1 MEEIKENMTIE
12 YQLYLKDKDF
22 KEQTNFVKYVQEAR
36 DFYNGNQYPKENPKN
51 WIRVTMNIVAFCVN
65 LKSSK
70 INGTSTYIQFT
81 CDDDSVDCVH
91 LEEFDDYNRKKM
103 DETTNN
109 FQANI
114 NGFTDGTAISYIRF
128 DEDDTSYKGIYKG
141 GLVEEQIDILRFAVA
156 NPFIKEIQNQKWV
169 MFWTDNEVGAVREM
183 VEREDEEELERVK
196 QLIVPDDYDNNNSNT
211 DYNREFI
218 THRVC
223 TVFTRYFKIN
233 GEVYFMMSTKNV
245 NLFEYPHA
253 LSPIITDSVNEKVK
267 KIVDDY
273 NKKNQD
279 NENYKVKDLAI
290 DYEDVIAQVPDPE
303 PIDYKEYGEIQERFS
318 LYPFARYVPEE
329 MMNSF
334 YGKSDV
340 KEIIPSQKAINYQ
353 LSMQVKCSENNA
365 YNKIFAKPDAL
376 QGQEVTTDPGQI
388 LYDYSKGINGWGVK
402 FAESQPMP
410 TGMMDFTERF
420 LSMVRIVNGFNDVMD
435 GSTST
440 SDMSGYLY
448 QQMVKNANTPLE
460 QIQKQFWKYLKDKAA
475 IRLMFYKFYVDT
487 AKYAVTM
494 EDFEWEEQEASRKIL
509 LNRLDKK
516 GNLNVNTNGNMNLD
530 QLRKPTSKTR
540 IETITRDNLY
550 GKNFDIGID
559 ILQGTQNSELAESQ
573 MWDTLIMNG
582 GIQNMQPETLAMYLE
597 ASPKISKRTKAALKS
612 CVKKLEKSENEQ
624 LRQQLNEIIQK
635 ATQLANYTK
644 QLENRSNYQGQ
655 YIDNLT
661 KEFTDKLNTAQH
673 YLNNVNK
680 QYAATSGLKVSTG
693 EGKSNAARG
702 ISGSDIEETNGTG
715 QAN

>member
-1 MEEIKENMTIE
+1 MAENNNLTIE
-12 YQLYLKDKDF
+12 YQLYLKDRDF
-22 KEQTNFVKYVQEAR
+22 KRQSNFIKYVQEAR
-36 DFYNGNQYPKENPKN
+36 NFYNGNQYPTDNPN
-51 WIRVTMNIVAFCVN
+51 NYIRVTMNIVAFCVN
-65 LKSSK
+65 LKASK

-91 LEEFDDYNRKKM
+91 LEEFDEYNRKKM
-103 DETTNN
+103 DEVTNN

-156 NPFIKEIQNQKWV
+156 NPYVKELQNQKWV
-169 MFWTDNEVGAVREM
+169 MFWVDSEVGAVREL
-183 VEREDEEELERVK
+183 VEREDKEELEKAKALV
-196 QLIVPDDYDNNNSNT
+196 VPDNYDDVNSNP
-211 DYNREFI
+211 DYNRENI
-218 THRVC
+218 THKVC
-223 TVFTRYFKIN
+223 TVFTRYFKIK
-233 GEVYFMMSTKNV
+233 GEVYYMMSTKNV
-245 NLFEYPHA
+245 NLFEYPHP
-253 LSPIITDSVNEKVK
+253 LSTIVGNKLIEEMKEMVKEHSKGNQEEDSSKV
-267 KIVDDY
+267 Y
-273 NKKNQD
+273 
-279 NENYKVKDLAI
+279 DLAV
-290 DYEDVIAQVPDPE
+290 DYEDMINQIPDPE
-303 PIDYKEYGEIQERFS
+303 PIENEEYEEIKEKFS
-318 LYPFARYVPEE
+318 LYPFARYVPTEIS
-329 MMNSF
+329 NSF

-340 KEIIPSQKAINYQ
+340 KELIPSQKAINYQ

-376 QGQEVTTDPGQI
+376 QGQEITTDPGQV

-420 LSMVRIVNGFNDVMD
+420 LSMVRIVYGFNDVMD
-435 GSTST
+435 GSSSS

-475 IRLMFYKFYVDT
+475 IRLTFYKFFVET
-487 AKYAVTM
+487 AKYSVTM
-494 EDFEWEEQEASRKIL
+494 EDFEWEEQENARKIL
-509 LNRLDKK
+509 LNMATAK
-516 GNLNVNTNGNMNLD
+516 GNLNVNANGSMNLE
-530 QLRKPTSKTR
+530 QLKKPTSKTR
-540 IETITRDNLY
+540 VVTMTKDNFY
-550 GKNFDIGID
+550 GKNFDIAID
-559 ILQGTQNSELAESQ
+559 VMQGTQNSELAESQ

-612 CVKKLEKSENEQ
+612 CVRRLEKSENEQ
-624 LRQQLNEIIQK
+624 LRQQLNEILQK
-635 ATQLANYTK
+635 AAQLADYTK

-661 KEFTDKLNTAQH
+661 KEFTSKLNTAQH

-680 QYAATSGLKVSTG
+680 QYASTQNLKVSEG
-693 EGKSNAARG
+693 EAKSNASRG
-702 ISGSDIEETNGTG
+702 VSGSDIVETNGTG
-715 QAN
+715 QAS

>member
-1 MEEIKENMTIE
+1 MAENNLTIE
-12 YQLYLKDKDF
+12 YQLYLKDRDF
-22 KEQTNFVKYVQEAR
+22 KRQSNFIKYVQEAR
-36 DFYNGNQYPKENPKN
+36 NFYNGNQYPNDNPN
-51 WIRVTMNIVAFCVN
+51 NYIRVTMNIVAFCVN
-65 LKSSK
+65 LKASK

-91 LEEFDDYNRKKM
+91 LEEFDEYNRKKM

-156 NPFIKEIQNQKWV
+156 NPYVKELQNQKWV
-169 MFWTDNEVGAVREM
+169 MFWVDSEVGAVRDL
-183 VEREDEEELERVK
+183 VEREDEEERKKAQALV
-196 QLIVPDDYDNNNSNT
+196 VPDNYDDVNSNP
-211 DYNREFI
+211 DYNRENI
-218 THRVC
+218 THKVC

-233 GEVYFMMSTKNV
+233 GEVYYMMSTKNV
-245 NLFEYPHA
+245 NLFEYPHP
-253 LSPIITDSVNEKVK
+253 LSTIIQDKYIEEMKKMVK
-267 KIVDDY
+267 KHS
-273 NKKNQD
+273 KENQEED
-279 NENYKVKDLAI
+279 SSKVYDLAI
-290 DYEDVIAQVPDPE
+290 DYEDMINQLPDPE
-303 PIDYKEYGEIQERFS
+303 PMEDEEYEEIKEKFS
-318 LYPFARYVPEE
+318 LYPFARYVPTEIS
-329 MMNSF
+329 NSF

-340 KEIIPSQKAINYQ
+340 KELIPSQKAINYQ

-376 QGQEVTTDPGQI
+376 QGQEITTDPGQV

-420 LSMVRIVNGFNDVMD
+420 LSMVRIVYGFNDVMD
-435 GSTST
+435 GSSST

-475 IRLMFYKFYVDT
+475 IRLTFYKFFVDT
-487 AKYAVTM
+487 AKYSVTM
-494 EDFEWEEQEASRKIL
+494 EDFEWEEQENARKIL
-509 LNRLDKK
+509 LNMATAK
-516 GNLNVNTNGNMNLD
+516 GNLNVNSNGEMNLE
-530 QLRKPTSKTR
+530 QLKKPTSKTR
-540 IETITRDNLY
+540 VVTMTRDNFY

-559 ILQGTQNSELAESQ
+559 VMQGTQNSELAESQ

-612 CVKKLEKSENEQ
+612 CVRKLEKSENEQ
-624 LRQQLNEIIQK
+624 LRQQLNEILQK
-635 ATQLANYTK
+635 AAQLADYTK

-661 KEFTDKLNTAQH
+661 KEFTNKLNTAQH

-680 QYAATSGLKVSTG
+680 QYASTQGQKMSEG
-693 EGKSNAARG
+693 EAKSNASRG
-702 ISGSDIEETNGTG
+702 VSGSDIEETNGTSG
-715 QAN
+715 AA

>member
-1 MEEIKENMTIE
+1 MAENNLTIE
-12 YQLYLKDKDF
+12 YQLYLKDRDF
-22 KEQTNFVKYVQEAR
+22 KRQSNFIKYVQEAR
-36 DFYNGNQYPKENPKN
+36 NFYNGNQYPSDNPN
-51 WIRVTMNIVAFCVN
+51 NYIRVTMNIVAFCVN
-65 LKSSK
+65 LKASK

-91 LEEFDDYNRKKM
+91 LEEFDEYNRKKM
-103 DETTNN
+103 DEVTNN

-141 GLVEEQIDILRFAVA
+141 GLVEEQIDVLRFAVA
-156 NPFIKEIQNQKWV
+156 NPYIKELQNQKWV
-169 MFWTDNEVGAVREM
+169 MFWVDSEVGAVRDL
-183 VEREDEEELERVK
+183 VEREDEEERKKAQALV
-196 QLIVPDDYDNNNSNT
+196 VPDNYDDVNSNP
-211 DYNREFI
+211 DYNRENI
-218 THRVC
+218 THKVC

-233 GEVYFMMSTKNV
+233 SEVYYMMSTKNV
-245 NLFEYPHA
+245 NLFEYPHP
-253 LSPIITDSVNEKVK
+253 LSTIIQDKYIEEMKKMVK
-267 KIVDDY
+267 KHS
-273 NKKNQD
+273 KENQEED
-279 NENYKVKDLAI
+279 SSKVYDLAI
-290 DYEDVIAQVPDPE
+290 DYEDMINQLPDPE
-303 PIDYKEYGEIQERFS
+303 PMEDEEYEEIKEKFS
-318 LYPFARYVPEE
+318 LYPFARYVPTEIS
-329 MMNSF
+329 NSF

-340 KEIIPSQKAINYQ
+340 KELIPSQKAINYQ

-376 QGQEVTTDPGQI
+376 QGQEITTDPGQV

-420 LSMVRIVNGFNDVMD
+420 LSMVRIVYGFNDVMD
-435 GSTST
+435 GSSST

-475 IRLMFYKFYVDT
+475 IRLTFYKFFVDT
-487 AKYAVTM
+487 AKYSVTM
-494 EDFEWEEQEASRKIL
+494 EDFEWEEQENARKIL
-509 LNRLDKK
+509 LNMATAK
-516 GNLNVNTNGNMNLD
+516 GNLNVNSNGEMNLE
-530 QLRKPTSKTR
+530 QLKKPTSKTR
-540 IETITRDNLY
+540 VVTMTRDNFY

-559 ILQGTQNSELAESQ
+559 VMQGTQNSELAESQ

-612 CVKKLEKSENEQ
+612 CVRKLEKSENEQ
-624 LRQQLNEIIQK
+624 LRQQLNEILQK
-635 ATQLANYTK
+635 AAQLADYTK

-661 KEFTDKLNTAQH
+661 KEFTSKLNTAQH

-680 QYAATSGLKVSTG
+680 QYASTQKTTEG
-693 EGKSNAARG
+693 EAKSNAARG
-702 ISGSDIEETNGTG
+702 VSGSDIEETNGTG
-715 QAN
+715 GAA

>member
-1 MEEIKENMTIE
+1 MAENNLTIE
-12 YQLYLKDKDF
+12 YQLYLKDRDF
-22 KEQTNFVKYVQEAR
+22 KRQSNFIKYVQEAR
-36 DFYNGNQYPKENPKN
+36 NFYNGNQYPSDNPN
-51 WIRVTMNIVAFCVN
+51 NYIRVTMNIVAFCVN
-65 LKSSK
+65 LKASK

-91 LEEFDDYNRKKM
+91 LEEFDEYNRKKM

-156 NPFIKEIQNQKWV
+156 NPYVKELQNQKWV
-169 MFWTDNEVGAVREM
+169 MFWVDSEVGAVRDL
-183 VEREDEEELERVK
+183 VEREDEEERKKAQALV
-196 QLIVPDDYDNNNSNT
+196 VPDNYDDVNSNP
-211 DYNREFI
+211 DYNRENI
-218 THRVC
+218 THKVC

-233 GEVYFMMSTKNV
+233 GEVYYMMSTKNV
-245 NLFEYPHA
+245 NLFEYPHP
-253 LSPIITDSVNEKVK
+253 LSTIIQDKYIEEMKKMVK
-267 KIVDDY
+267 KHS
-273 NKKNQD
+273 KENQEED
-279 NENYKVKDLAI
+279 SSKVYDLAI
-290 DYEDVIAQVPDPE
+290 DYEDMINQLPDPE
-303 PIDYKEYGEIQERFS
+303 PMEDEEYEEIKEKFS
-318 LYPFARYVPEE
+318 LYPFARYVPTEIS
-329 MMNSF
+329 NSF

-340 KEIIPSQKAINYQ
+340 KELIPSQKAINYQ

-376 QGQEVTTDPGQI
+376 QGQEITTDPGQV

-420 LSMVRIVNGFNDVMD
+420 LSMVRIVYGFNDVMD
-435 GSTST
+435 GSSST

-475 IRLMFYKFYVDT
+475 IRLTFYKFFVDT
-487 AKYAVTM
+487 AKYSVTM
-494 EDFEWEEQEASRKIL
+494 EDFEWEEQENARKIL
-509 LNRLDKK
+509 LNMATAK
-516 GNLNVNTNGNMNLD
+516 GNLNVNSNGEMNLE
-530 QLRKPTSKTR
+530 QLKKPTSKTR
-540 IETITRDNLY
+540 VVTMTRDNFY

-559 ILQGTQNSELAESQ
+559 VMQGTQNSELAESQ

-612 CVKKLEKSENEQ
+612 CVRKLEKSENEQ
-624 LRQQLNEIIQK
+624 LRQQLNEILQK
-635 ATQLANYTK
+635 ASQLADYTK

-661 KEFTDKLNTAQH
+661 KEFTNKLNTAQH

-680 QYAATSGLKVSTG
+680 QYASTQGQKMSEG
-693 EGKSNAARG
+693 EAKSNASRG
-702 ISGSDIEETNGTG
+702 VSGSDIEETNGTSG
-715 QAN
+715 AA

>member
-1 MEEIKENMTIE
+1 MAENNNLTIE
-12 YQLYLKDKDF
+12 YQLYLKDRDF
-22 KEQTNFVKYVQEAR
+22 KRQSNFIKYVQEAR
-36 DFYNGNQYPKENPKN
+36 NFYNGNQYPTDNPN
-51 WIRVTMNIVAFCVN
+51 NYIRVTMNIVAFCVN
-65 LKSSK
+65 LKASK

-91 LEEFDDYNRKKM
+91 LEEFDEYNRKKM
-103 DETTNN
+103 DEVTNN

-156 NPFIKEIQNQKWV
+156 NPYVKELQNQKWV
-169 MFWTDNEVGAVREM
+169 MFWVDSEVGAVREL
-183 VEREDEEELERVK
+183 VEREDKEELEKAKALV
-196 QLIVPDDYDNNNSNT
+196 VPDNYDDVNSNP
-211 DYNREFI
+211 DYNRENI
-218 THRVC
+218 THKVC
-223 TVFTRYFKIN
+223 TVFTRYFKIK
-233 GEVYFMMSTKNV
+233 GEVYYMMSTKNV
-245 NLFEYPHA
+245 NLFEYPHP
-253 LSPIITDSVNEKVK
+253 LSTIVGNKFIEEMKEMVKEHSKGNQEEDSSKV
-267 KIVDDY
+267 Y
-273 NKKNQD
+273 
-279 NENYKVKDLAI
+279 DLAV
-290 DYEDVIAQVPDPE
+290 DYEDMINQIPDPE
-303 PIDYKEYGEIQERFS
+303 PIENEEYEEIKEKFS
-318 LYPFARYVPEE
+318 LYPFARYVPTEIS
-329 MMNSF
+329 NSF

-340 KEIIPSQKAINYQ
+340 KELIPSQKAINYQ

-376 QGQEVTTDPGQI
+376 QGQEITTDPGQV

-420 LSMVRIVNGFNDVMD
+420 LSMVRIVYGFNDVMD
-435 GSTST
+435 GSSSS

-475 IRLMFYKFYVDT
+475 IRLTFYKFFVET
-487 AKYAVTM
+487 AKYSVTM
-494 EDFEWEEQEASRKIL
+494 EDFEWEEQENARKIL
-509 LNRLDKK
+509 LNMATAK
-516 GNLNVNTNGNMNLD
+516 GNLNVNANGSMNLE
-530 QLRKPTSKTR
+530 QLKKPTSKTR
-540 IETITRDNLY
+540 VVTMTKDNFY
-550 GKNFDIGID
+550 GKNFDIAID
-559 ILQGTQNSELAESQ
+559 VMQGTQNSELAESQ

-612 CVKKLEKSENEQ
+612 CVRRLEKSENEQ
-624 LRQQLNEIIQK
+624 LRQQLNEILQK
-635 ATQLANYTK
+635 AAQLADYTK

-661 KEFTDKLNTAQH
+661 KEFTSKLNTAQH

-680 QYAATSGLKVSTG
+680 QYASTQSLKVSEG
-693 EGKSNAARG
+693 EAKSNASRG
-702 ISGSDIEETNGTG
+702 VSGSDIVETNGTG
-715 QAN
+715 QAS

>member
-1 MEEIKENMTIE
+1 MAENNLTIE
-12 YQLYLKDKDF
+12 YQLYLKDRDF
-22 KEQTNFVKYVQEAR
+22 KRQSNFIKYVQEAR
-36 DFYNGNQYPKENPKN
+36 NFYNGNQYPSDNPN
-51 WIRVTMNIVAFCVN
+51 NYIRVTMNIVAFCVN
-65 LKSSK
+65 LKASK

-91 LEEFDDYNRKKM
+91 LEEFDEYNRKKM

-156 NPFIKEIQNQKWV
+156 NPYVKELQNQKWV
-169 MFWTDNEVGAVREM
+169 MFWVDSEVGAVRDL
-183 VEREDEEELERVK
+183 VEREDEEERKKAQALV
-196 QLIVPDDYDNNNSNT
+196 VPDNYDDVNSNP
-211 DYNREFI
+211 DYNRENI
-218 THRVC
+218 THKVC

-233 GEVYFMMSTKNV
+233 GEVYYMMSTKNV
-245 NLFEYPHA
+245 NLFEYPHP
-253 LSPIITDSVNEKVK
+253 LSTIIQDKYIEEMKKMVK
-267 KIVDDY
+267 KHS
-273 NKKNQD
+273 KENQEED
-279 NENYKVKDLAI
+279 SSKVYDLAI
-290 DYEDVIAQVPDPE
+290 DYEDMINQLPDPE
-303 PIDYKEYGEIQERFS
+303 PMEDEEYEEIKEKFS
-318 LYPFARYVPEE
+318 LYPFARYVPTEIS
-329 MMNSF
+329 NSF

-340 KEIIPSQKAINYQ
+340 KELIPSQKAINYQ

-376 QGQEVTTDPGQI
+376 QGQEITTDPGQV

-420 LSMVRIVNGFNDVMD
+420 LSMVRIVYGFNDVMD
-435 GSTST
+435 GSSST

-475 IRLMFYKFYVDT
+475 IRLTFYKFFVDT
-487 AKYAVTM
+487 AKYSVTM
-494 EDFEWEEQEASRKIL
+494 EDFEWEEQENARKIL
-509 LNRLDKK
+509 LNMATAK
-516 GNLNVNTNGNMNLD
+516 GNLNVNSNGEMNLE
-530 QLRKPTSKTR
+530 QLKKPTSKTR
-540 IETITRDNLY
+540 VVTMTRDNFY

-559 ILQGTQNSELAESQ
+559 VMQGTQNSELAESQ

-582 GIQNMQPETLAMYLE
+582 GIQNMRPETLAMYLE

-612 CVKKLEKSENEQ
+612 CVRKLEKSENEQ
-624 LRQQLNEIIQK
+624 LRQQLNEILQK
-635 ATQLANYTK
+635 AAQLADYTK

-661 KEFTDKLNTAQH
+661 KEFTSKLNTAQH

-680 QYAATSGLKVSTG
+680 QYASTQGQKISEG
-693 EGKSNAARG
+693 EAKSKASRG
-702 ISGSDIEETNGTG
+702 VSGSDIEETNGTG
-715 QAN
+715 GVA

>member
-1 MEEIKENMTIE
+1 MAENNLTIE
-12 YQLYLKDKDF
+12 YQLYLKDRDF
-22 KEQTNFVKYVQEAR
+22 KRQSNFIKYVQEAR
-36 DFYNGNQYPKENPKN
+36 NFYNGNQYPNDNPN
-51 WIRVTMNIVAFCVN
+51 NYIRVTMNIVAFCVN
-65 LKSSK
+65 LKASK

-91 LEEFDDYNRKKM
+91 LEEFDEYNRKKM

-128 DEDDTSYKGIYKG
+128 DEDDTTYKGIYKG

-156 NPFIKEIQNQKWV
+156 NPYVKELQNQKWV
-169 MFWTDNEVGAVREM
+169 MFWVDSEVGAVRDL
-183 VEREDEEELERVK
+183 VEREDEEERKKAQALV
-196 QLIVPDDYDNNNSNT
+196 VPDNYDDVNSNS
-211 DYNREFI
+211 DYNRENI
-218 THRVC
+218 THKVC

-233 GEVYFMMSTKNV
+233 GEVYYMMSTKNV
-245 NLFEYPHA
+245 NLFEYPHP
-253 LSPIITDSVNEKVK
+253 LSTIIQDKYIEEMKKMVK
-267 KIVDDY
+267 KHS
-273 NKKNQD
+273 K
-279 NENYKVKDLAI
+279 ENHEEDSSKVYDLAI
-290 DYEDVIAQVPDPE
+290 DYEDMINQLPNPE
-303 PIDYKEYGEIQERFS
+303 PMEDGEYEEIKEKFS
-318 LYPFARYVPEE
+318 LYPFARYVPTEIA
-329 MMNSF
+329 NSF

-340 KEIIPSQKAINYQ
+340 KELIPSQKAINYQ

-376 QGQEVTTDPGQI
+376 QGQEITTDPGQV

-420 LSMVRIVNGFNDVMD
+420 LSMVRIVYGFNDVMD
-435 GSTST
+435 GSSST

-475 IRLMFYKFYVDT
+475 IRLTFYKFFVDT
-487 AKYAVTM
+487 AKYSVTM
-494 EDFEWEEQEASRKIL
+494 EDFEWEEQENARKIL
-509 LNRLDKK
+509 LNMATAK
-516 GNLNVNTNGNMNLD
+516 GNLNVNTNGDMNLE
-530 QLRKPTSKTR
+530 QLKKPTSKTR
-540 IETITRDNLY
+540 VVTMTRDNFY

-559 ILQGTQNSELAESQ
+559 VMQGTQNSELAESQ

-612 CVKKLEKSENEQ
+612 CVRKLEKSENEQ
-624 LRQQLNEIIQK
+624 LRQQLNEILQK
-635 ATQLANYTK
+635 AAQLADYTK

-661 KEFTDKLNTAQH
+661 KEFTNKLNTAQH

-680 QYAATSGLKVSTG
+680 QYASNQSQKLTEG
-693 EGKSNAARG
+693 EAKSKSSRG
-702 ISGSDIEETNGTG
+702 ISGSDIEETNETG
-715 QAN
+715 EVS

>member
-1 MEEIKENMTIE
+1 MAENNLTIE
-12 YQLYLKDKDF
+12 YQLYLKDRDF
-22 KEQTNFVKYVQEAR
+22 KRQSNFIKYVQEAR
-36 DFYNGNQYPKENPKN
+36 NFYNGNQYPSDNPN
-51 WIRVTMNIVAFCVN
+51 NYIRVTMNIVAFCVN
-65 LKSSK
+65 LKASK

-91 LEEFDDYNRKKM
+91 LEEFDEYNRKKM

-156 NPFIKEIQNQKWV
+156 NPYVKELQNQKWV
-169 MFWTDNEVGAVREM
+169 MFWVDSEVGAVRDL
-183 VEREDEEELERVK
+183 VEREDEEERKKAQALV
-196 QLIVPDDYDNNNSNT
+196 VPDNYDDVNSNP
-211 DYNREFI
+211 DYNRENI
-218 THRVC
+218 THKVC

-233 GEVYFMMSTKNV
+233 GEVYYMMSTKNV
-245 NLFEYPHA
+245 NLFEYPHP
-253 LSPIITDSVNEKVK
+253 LSTIIQDKYIEEMKKMVK
-267 KIVDDY
+267 KHS
-273 NKKNQD
+273 KENQEED
-279 NENYKVKDLAI
+279 SSKVYDLAI
-290 DYEDVIAQVPDPE
+290 DYEDMINQLPDPE
-303 PIDYKEYGEIQERFS
+303 PMEDEEYEEIKEKFS
-318 LYPFARYVPEE
+318 LYPFARYVPTEIS
-329 MMNSF
+329 NSF

-340 KEIIPSQKAINYQ
+340 KELIPSQKAINYQ

-376 QGQEVTTDPGQI
+376 QGQEITTDPGQV
-388 LYDYSKGINGWGVK
+388 LYDYSKGINGWGVN
-402 FAESQPMP
+402 FAETEAMP

-420 LSMVRIVNGFNDVMD
+420 LSMVRIVYGFNDVMD
-435 GSTST
+435 GSSST

-475 IRLMFYKFYVDT
+475 IRLTFYKFFVDT
-487 AKYAVTM
+487 AKYSVTM
-494 EDFEWEEQEASRKIL
+494 EDFEWEEQENARKIL
-509 LNRLDKK
+509 LNMATAK
-516 GNLNVNTNGNMNLD
+516 GNLNVNSNGEMNLE
-530 QLRKPTSKTR
+530 QLKKPTSKTR
-540 IETITRDNLY
+540 VVTMTRDNFY

-559 ILQGTQNSELAESQ
+559 VMQGTQNSELAESQ

-612 CVKKLEKSENEQ
+612 CVRKLEKSENEQ
-624 LRQQLNEIIQK
+624 LRQQLNEILQK
-635 ATQLANYTK
+635 AAQLADYTK

-661 KEFTDKLNTAQH
+661 KEFTNKLNTAQH

-680 QYAATSGLKVSTG
+680 QYASTQGQKMSEG
-693 EGKSNAARG
+693 EAKSNASRG
-702 ISGSDIEETNGTG
+702 VSGSDIEETNGTSG
-715 QAN
+715 AA

>member
-1 MEEIKENMTIE
+1 MAENNLTIE
-12 YQLYLKDKDF
+12 YQLYLKDRDF
-22 KEQTNFVKYVQEAR
+22 KRQSNFIKYVQEAR
-36 DFYNGNQYPKENPKN
+36 NFYNGNQYPSDNPN
-51 WIRVTMNIVAFCVN
+51 NYIRVTMNIVAFCVN
-65 LKSSK
+65 LKASK

-91 LEEFDDYNRKKM
+91 LEEFDEYNRKKM

-156 NPFIKEIQNQKWV
+156 NPYVKELQNQKWV
-169 MFWTDNEVGAVREM
+169 MFWVDSEVGAVRDL
-183 VEREDEEELERVK
+183 VEREDEEERKKAQALV
-196 QLIVPDDYDNNNSNT
+196 VPDNYDDVNSNP
-211 DYNREFI
+211 DYNRENI
-218 THRVC
+218 THKVC

-233 GEVYFMMSTKNV
+233 GEVYYMMSTKNV
-245 NLFEYPHA
+245 NLFEYPHP
-253 LSPIITDSVNEKVK
+253 LSTIIQDKYIEEMKKMVK
-267 KIVDDY
+267 KHS
-273 NKKNQD
+273 KKNQEED
-279 NENYKVKDLAI
+279 SSKVYDLAI
-290 DYEDVIAQVPDPE
+290 DYEDMINQLPDPE
-303 PIDYKEYGEIQERFS
+303 PMEDEEYEEIKEKFS
-318 LYPFARYVPEE
+318 LYPFARYVPTEIS
-329 MMNSF
+329 NSF

-340 KEIIPSQKAINYQ
+340 KELIPSQKAINYQ

-376 QGQEVTTDPGQI
+376 QGQEITTDPGQV

-420 LSMVRIVNGFNDVMD
+420 LSMVRIVYGFNDVMD
-435 GSTST
+435 GSSST

-475 IRLMFYKFYVDT
+475 IRLTFYKFFVDT
-487 AKYAVTM
+487 AKYSVTM
-494 EDFEWEEQEASRKIL
+494 EDFEWEEQENARKIL
-509 LNRLDKK
+509 LNMATAK
-516 GNLNVNTNGNMNLD
+516 GNLNVNSNGEMNLE
-530 QLRKPTSKTR
+530 QLKKPTSKTR
-540 IETITRDNLY
+540 VVTMTRDNFY

-559 ILQGTQNSELAESQ
+559 VMQGTQNSELAESQ

-612 CVKKLEKSENEQ
+612 CVRKLEKSENEQ
-624 LRQQLNEIIQK
+624 LRQQLNEILQK
-635 ATQLANYTK
+635 AAQLADYTK

-661 KEFTDKLNTAQH
+661 KEFTNKLNTAQH

-680 QYAATSGLKVSTG
+680 QYASTQGQKMSEG
-693 EGKSNAARG
+693 EAKSNASRG
-702 ISGSDIEETNGTG
+702 VSGSDIEETNGTSG
-715 QAN
+715 AA

>member
-1 MEEIKENMTIE
+1 MAENNLTIE
-12 YQLYLKDKDF
+12 YQLYLKDRDF
-22 KEQTNFVKYVQEAR
+22 KRQSNFIKYVQEAR
-36 DFYNGNQYPKENPKN
+36 NFYNGNQYPSDNPN
-51 WIRVTMNIVAFCVN
+51 NYIRVTMNIVAFCVN
-65 LKSSK
+65 LKASK

-91 LEEFDDYNRKKM
+91 LEEFDEYNRKKM

-156 NPFIKEIQNQKWV
+156 NPYVKELQNQKWV
-169 MFWTDNEVGAVREM
+169 MFWVDSEVGAVRDL
-183 VEREDEEELERVK
+183 VEREDEEERKKAQALV
-196 QLIVPDDYDNNNSNT
+196 VPDNYDDVNSNP
-211 DYNREFI
+211 DYNRENI
-218 THRVC
+218 THKVC

-233 GEVYFMMSTKNV
+233 GEVYYMMSTKNV
-245 NLFEYPHA
+245 NLFEYPHP
-253 LSPIITDSVNEKVK
+253 LSTIIQDKYIEEMKKMVK
-267 KIVDDY
+267 KHS
-273 NKKNQD
+273 KENQEED
-279 NENYKVKDLAI
+279 SSKVYDLAI
-290 DYEDVIAQVPDPE
+290 DYEDMINQLPDPKPME
-303 PIDYKEYGEIQERFS
+303 DEEYEEIKEKFS
-318 LYPFARYVPEE
+318 LYPFARYVPTEIS
-329 MMNSF
+329 NSF

-340 KEIIPSQKAINYQ
+340 KELIPSQKAINYQ

-376 QGQEVTTDPGQI
+376 QGQEITTDPGQV

-420 LSMVRIVNGFNDVMD
+420 LSMVRIVYGFNDVMD
-435 GSTST
+435 GSSST

-475 IRLMFYKFYVDT
+475 IRLTFYKFFVDT
-487 AKYAVTM
+487 AKYSVTM
-494 EDFEWEEQEASRKIL
+494 EDFEWEEQENARKIL
-509 LNRLDKK
+509 LNMATAK
-516 GNLNVNTNGNMNLD
+516 GNLNVNSNGEMNLE
-530 QLRKPTSKTR
+530 QLKKPTSKTR
-540 IETITRDNLY
+540 VVTMTRDNFY

-559 ILQGTQNSELAESQ
+559 VMQGTQNSELAESQ

-612 CVKKLEKSENEQ
+612 CVRKLEKSENEQ
-624 LRQQLNEIIQK
+624 LRQQLNEILQK
-635 ATQLANYTK
+635 ASQLADYTK

-661 KEFTDKLNTAQH
+661 KEFTNKLNTAQH

-680 QYAATSGLKVSTG
+680 QYASTQGQKMSEG
-693 EGKSNAARG
+693 EAKSNASRG
-702 ISGSDIEETNGTG
+702 VSGSDIEETNGTSG
-715 QAN
+715 AA

>member
-1 MEEIKENMTIE
+1 MAENNLTIE
-12 YQLYLKDKDF
+12 YQLYLKDRDF
-22 KEQTNFVKYVQEAR
+22 KRQSNFIKYVQEAR
-36 DFYNGNQYPKENPKN
+36 NFYNGNQYPSDNPN
-51 WIRVTMNIVAFCVN
+51 NYIRVTMNIVAFCVN
-65 LKSSK
+65 LKASK

-91 LEEFDDYNRKKM
+91 LEEFDEYNRKKM
-103 DETTNN
+103 DEVTNN

-141 GLVEEQIDILRFAVA
+141 GLVEEQIDVLRFAVA
-156 NPFIKEIQNQKWV
+156 NPYVKELQNQKWV
-169 MFWTDNEVGAVREM
+169 MFWVDSEVGAVRDL
-183 VEREDEEELERVK
+183 VEREDEEERKKAQALV
-196 QLIVPDDYDNNNSNT
+196 VPDNYDDVNSNP
-211 DYNREFI
+211 DYNRENI
-218 THRVC
+218 THKVC

-233 GEVYFMMSTKNV
+233 GEVYYMMSTKNV
-245 NLFEYPHA
+245 NLFEYPHP
-253 LSPIITDSVNEKVK
+253 LSTIIQDKYIEEMKKMVK
-267 KIVDDY
+267 KHS
-273 NKKNQD
+273 KENQEED
-279 NENYKVKDLAI
+279 SSKVYDLAI
-290 DYEDVIAQVPDPE
+290 DYEDMINQLPDPKPME
-303 PIDYKEYGEIQERFS
+303 DEEYEEIKEKFS
-318 LYPFARYVPEE
+318 LYPFARYVPTEIS
-329 MMNSF
+329 NSF

-340 KEIIPSQKAINYQ
+340 KELIPSQKAINYQ

-376 QGQEVTTDPGQI
+376 QGQEITTDPGQV

-420 LSMVRIVNGFNDVMD
+420 LSMVRIVYGFNDVMD
-435 GSTST
+435 GSSST

-475 IRLMFYKFYVDT
+475 IRLTFYKFFVDT
-487 AKYAVTM
+487 AKYSVTM
-494 EDFEWEEQEASRKIL
+494 EDFEWEEQENARKIL
-509 LNRLDKK
+509 LNIATAK
-516 GNLNVNTNGNMNLD
+516 GNLNVNSNGEMNLE
-530 QLRKPTSKTR
+530 QLKKPTSKTR
-540 IETITRDNLY
+540 VVTMTRDNFY

-559 ILQGTQNSELAESQ
+559 VMQGTQNSELAESQ

-612 CVKKLEKSENEQ
+612 CVRKLEKSENEQ
-624 LRQQLNEIIQK
+624 LRQQLNEILQK
-635 ATQLANYTK
+635 AAQLADYTK

-661 KEFTDKLNTAQH
+661 KEFTSKLNTAQH

-680 QYAATSGLKVSTG
+680 QYASTQKTTEG
-693 EGKSNAARG
+693 EAKSNAARG
-702 ISGSDIEETNGTG
+702 VSGRDIEETNGTG
-715 QAN
+715 GVA

>member
-1 MEEIKENMTIE
+1 MAENNLTIE
-12 YQLYLKDKDF
+12 YQLYLKDRDF
-22 KEQTNFVKYVQEAR
+22 KRQSNFIKYVQEAR
-36 DFYNGNQYPKENPKN
+36 NFYNGNQYPSDNPN
-51 WIRVTMNIVAFCVN
+51 NYIRVTMNIVAFCVN
-65 LKSSK
+65 LKASK

-91 LEEFDDYNRKKM
+91 LEEFDEYNRKKM

-156 NPFIKEIQNQKWV
+156 NPYVKELQNQKWV
-169 MFWTDNEVGAVREM
+169 MFWVDSEVGAVRDL
-183 VEREDEEELERVK
+183 VEREDEEERKKAQALV
-196 QLIVPDDYDNNNSNT
+196 VPDNYDDVNSNP
-211 DYNREFI
+211 DYNRENI
-218 THRVC
+218 THKVC

-233 GEVYFMMSTKNV
+233 GEVYYMMSTKNV
-245 NLFEYPHA
+245 NLFEYPHP
-253 LSPIITDSVNEKVK
+253 LSTIIQDKYIEEMKKMVK
-267 KIVDDY
+267 KHS
-273 NKKNQD
+273 KENQEED
-279 NENYKVKDLAI
+279 SSKVYDLAI
-290 DYEDVIAQVPDPE
+290 DYEDMINQLPDPE
-303 PIDYKEYGEIQERFS
+303 PMEDEEYEEIKEKFS
-318 LYPFARYVPEE
+318 LYPFARYVPTEIS
-329 MMNSF
+329 NSF

-340 KEIIPSQKAINYQ
+340 KELIPSQKAINYQ

-376 QGQEVTTDPGQI
+376 QGQEITTDPGQV

-420 LSMVRIVNGFNDVMD
+420 LSMVRIVYGFNDVMD
-435 GSTST
+435 GSSST

-475 IRLMFYKFYVDT
+475 IRLTFYKFFVDT
-487 AKYAVTM
+487 AKYSVTM
-494 EDFEWEEQEASRKIL
+494 EDFEWEEQENARKIL
-509 LNRLDKK
+509 LNMATAK
-516 GNLNVNTNGNMNLD
+516 GNLNVNSNGEMNLE
-530 QLRKPTSKTR
+530 QLKKPTSKTR
-540 IETITRDNLY
+540 VVTMTRDNFY

-559 ILQGTQNSELAESQ
+559 VMQGTQNSELAESQ

-612 CVKKLEKSENEQ
+612 CVRKLEKSENEQ
-624 LRQQLNEIIQK
+624 LRQQLNEILQK
-635 ATQLANYTK
+635 AAQLADYTK

-661 KEFTDKLNTAQH
+661 KEFTNKLNTAQH

-680 QYAATSGLKVSTG
+680 QYASTQGQKMSEG
-693 EGKSNAARG
+693 EAKSNASRG
-702 ISGSDIEETNGTG
+702 VSGSDIEETNGTSG
-715 QAN
+715 AA

>member
-1 MEEIKENMTIE
+1 MAENNLTIE
-12 YQLYLKDKDF
+12 YQLYLKDRDF
-22 KEQTNFVKYVQEAR
+22 KRQSNFIKYVQEAR
-36 DFYNGNQYPKENPKN
+36 NFYNGNQYPSDNPN
-51 WIRVTMNIVAFCVN
+51 NYIRVTMNIVAFCVN
-65 LKSSK
+65 LKASK

-91 LEEFDDYNRKKM
+91 LEEFDEYNRKKM

-156 NPFIKEIQNQKWV
+156 NPYVKELQNQKWV
-169 MFWTDNEVGAVREM
+169 MFWVDSEVGAVRDL
-183 VEREDEEELERVK
+183 VEREDEEERKKAQALV
-196 QLIVPDDYDNNNSNT
+196 VPDNYDDVNSNP
-211 DYNREFI
+211 DYNRENI
-218 THRVC
+218 THKVC

-233 GEVYFMMSTKNV
+233 GEVYYMMSTKNV
-245 NLFEYPHA
+245 NLFEYPHP
-253 LSPIITDSVNEKVK
+253 LSTIIQDKYIEEMKKMVK
-267 KIVDDY
+267 KHS
-273 NKKNQD
+273 KENQEED
-279 NENYKVKDLAI
+279 SSKVFDLAI
-290 DYEDVIAQVPDPE
+290 DYEDMINQLPDPE
-303 PIDYKEYGEIQERFS
+303 PMEDEEYEEIKEKFS
-318 LYPFARYVPEE
+318 LYPFARYVPTEIS
-329 MMNSF
+329 NSF

-340 KEIIPSQKAINYQ
+340 KELIPSQKAINYQ

-376 QGQEVTTDPGQI
+376 QGQEITTDPGQV

-420 LSMVRIVNGFNDVMD
+420 LSMVRIVYGFNDVMD
-435 GSTST
+435 GSSST

-475 IRLMFYKFYVDT
+475 IRLTFYKFFVDT
-487 AKYAVTM
+487 AKYSVTM
-494 EDFEWEEQEASRKIL
+494 EDFEWEEQENARKIL
-509 LNRLDKK
+509 LNMATAK
-516 GNLNVNTNGNMNLD
+516 GNLNVNSNGEMNLE
-530 QLRKPTSKTR
+530 QLKKPTSKTR
-540 IETITRDNLY
+540 VVTMTRDNFY

-559 ILQGTQNSELAESQ
+559 VMQGTQNSELAESQ

-612 CVKKLEKSENEQ
+612 CVRKLEKSENEQ
-624 LRQQLNEIIQK
+624 LRQQLNEILQK
-635 ATQLANYTK
+635 AAQLADYTK

-661 KEFTDKLNTAQH
+661 KEFTNKLNTAQH

-680 QYAATSGLKVSTG
+680 QYASTQGQKMSEG
-693 EGKSNAARG
+693 EAKSNASRG
-702 ISGSDIEETNGTG
+702 VSGSDIEETNGTSG
-715 QAN
+715 VA

>member
-1 MEEIKENMTIE
+1 MAENNNLTIE
-12 YQLYLKDKDF
+12 YQLYLKDRDF
-22 KEQTNFVKYVQEAR
+22 KRQSNFIKYVQEAR
-36 DFYNGNQYPKENPKN
+36 NFYNGNQYPTDNPN
-51 WIRVTMNIVAFCVN
+51 NYIRVTMNIVAFCVN
-65 LKSSK
+65 LKASK

-91 LEEFDDYNRKKM
+91 LEEFDEYNRKKM
-103 DETTNN
+103 DEVTNN

-156 NPFIKEIQNQKWV
+156 NPYVKELQNQKWV
-169 MFWTDNEVGAVREM
+169 MFWVDSEVGAVREL
-183 VEREDEEELERVK
+183 VEREDKEELEKAKALV
-196 QLIVPDDYDNNNSNT
+196 VPDNYDDVNSNP
-211 DYNREFI
+211 DYNRENI
-218 THRVC
+218 THKVC
-223 TVFTRYFKIN
+223 TVFTRYFKIK
-233 GEVYFMMSTKNV
+233 GEVYYMMSTKNV
-245 NLFEYPHA
+245 NLFEYPHP
-253 LSPIITDSVNEKVK
+253 LSTIVGNKLIEEMKEMVK
-267 KIVDDY
+267 KHG
-273 NKKNQD
+273 KGNQEED
-279 NENYKVKDLAI
+279 SSKVYDLAV
-290 DYEDVIAQVPDPE
+290 DYEDMINQIPDPE
-303 PIDYKEYGEIQERFS
+303 PIENEEYEEIKEKFS
-318 LYPFARYVPEE
+318 LYPFARYVPTEIS
-329 MMNSF
+329 NSF

-340 KEIIPSQKAINYQ
+340 KELIPSQKAINYQ

-376 QGQEVTTDPGQI
+376 QGQEITTDPGQV

-420 LSMVRIVNGFNDVMD
+420 LSMVRIVYGFNDVMD
-435 GSTST
+435 GSSSS

-475 IRLMFYKFYVDT
+475 IRLTFYKFFVET
-487 AKYAVTM
+487 AKYSVTM
-494 EDFEWEEQEASRKIL
+494 EDFEWEEQENARKIL
-509 LNRLDKK
+509 LNMATAK
-516 GNLNVNTNGNMNLD
+516 GNLNVNANGSMNLE
-530 QLRKPTSKTR
+530 QLKKPTSKTR
-540 IETITRDNLY
+540 VVTMTKDNFY
-550 GKNFDIGID
+550 GKNFDIAID
-559 ILQGTQNSELAESQ
+559 VMQGTQNSELAESQ

-612 CVKKLEKSENEQ
+612 CVRRLEKSENEQ
-624 LRQQLNEIIQK
+624 LRQQLNEILQK
-635 ATQLANYTK
+635 AAQLADYTK

-661 KEFTDKLNTAQH
+661 KEFTSKLNTAQH

-680 QYAATSGLKVSTG
+680 QYASTQSLKVSEG
-693 EGKSNAARG
+693 EAKSNASRG
-702 ISGSDIEETNGTG
+702 VSGSDIVETNGTG
-715 QAN
+715 QAS

>member
-1 MEEIKENMTIE
+1 MAENNLTIE
-12 YQLYLKDKDF
+12 YQLYLKDRDF
-22 KEQTNFVKYVQEAR
+22 KRQSNFIKYVQEAR
-36 DFYNGNQYPKENPKN
+36 NFYNGNQYPSDNPN
-51 WIRVTMNIVAFCVN
+51 NYIRVTMNIVAFCVN
-65 LKSSK
+65 LKASK

-91 LEEFDDYNRKKM
+91 LEEFDEYNRKKM

-156 NPFIKEIQNQKWV
+156 NPYVKELQNQKWV
-169 MFWTDNEVGAVREM
+169 MFWVDSEVGAVRDL
-183 VEREDEEELERVK
+183 VEREDEEERKKAQALV
-196 QLIVPDDYDNNNSNT
+196 VPDNYDDVNSNP
-211 DYNREFI
+211 DYKRENI
-218 THRVC
+218 THKVC

-233 GEVYFMMSTKNV
+233 GEVYYMMSTKNV
-245 NLFEYPHA
+245 NLFEYPHP
-253 LSPIITDSVNEKVK
+253 LSTIIQDKYLEEMKKMVK
-267 KIVDDY
+267 KH
-273 NKKNQD
+273 NKENQEED
-279 NENYKVKDLAI
+279 SSKVYDLAI
-290 DYEDVIAQVPDPE
+290 DYEDMINQLPDPE
-303 PIDYKEYGEIQERFS
+303 PMEDEEYEEIKEKFS
-318 LYPFARYVPEE
+318 LYPFARYVPTEIS
-329 MMNSF
+329 NSF

-340 KEIIPSQKAINYQ
+340 KELIPSQKAINYQ

-376 QGQEVTTDPGQI
+376 QGQEITTDPGQV

-420 LSMVRIVNGFNDVMD
+420 LSMVRIIYGFNDVMD
-435 GSTST
+435 GSSST

-475 IRLMFYKFYVDT
+475 IRLTFYKFFVDT
-487 AKYAVTM
+487 AKYSVTM
-494 EDFEWEEQEASRKIL
+494 EDFEWEEQENARKIL
-509 LNRLDKK
+509 LNMATAK
-516 GNLNVNTNGNMNLD
+516 GNLNVNSNGEMNLE
-530 QLRKPTSKTR
+530 QLKKPTSKTR
-540 IETITRDNLY
+540 VVTMTRDNFY

-559 ILQGTQNSELAESQ
+559 VMQGTQNSELAESQ

-612 CVKKLEKSENEQ
+612 CVRKLEKSENEQ
-624 LRQQLNEIIQK
+624 LRQQLNEILQK
-635 ATQLANYTK
+635 AAQLADYTK

-661 KEFTDKLNTAQH
+661 KEFTSKLNTAQH

-680 QYAATSGLKVSTG
+680 QYASTQKTTEG
-693 EGKSNAARG
+693 EAKSKAARG
-702 ISGSDIEETNGTG
+702 VSGSDIEETDGTG
-715 QAN
+715 GAA